1 MCDKDGVA
9 MAGSEHMKIRRAKSQ
24 LNIDRDTALRKA
36 EEIIKAAPAAAG
48 KTVERKGYADRSV
61 LVNGEVAFQQD
72 KKGVS
77 GIFFAPFADLSI
89 P

>member
-1 MCDKDGVA
+1 M
-9 MAGSEHMKIRRAKSQ
+9 
-24 LNIDRDTALRKA
+24 
-36 EEIIKAAPAAAG
+36 IKAAPAAAW